1 MECSY
6 FVYIVMDKLDILDH
20 QNLVMVRNSS
30 AIRVRFALKGIIYNA
45 LVSGK
50 EVKTFFF
57 IIKKKKTEDVIMYKK
72 FEN

>member
-1 MECSY
+1 
-6 FVYIVMDKLDILDH
+6 MDKLDILDH

-45 LVSGK
+45 LVPGK

-57 IIKKKKTEDVIMYKK
+57 IIKKKKLRM
-72 FEN
+72 